1 MTALGDRAAF
11 RSAVDDAIR
20 RAAAARTVAQGL
32 DQAAAP
38 SAGLAAAV
46 DLAQAI
52 ARLTH
57 LRGEAADRLCAARDR
72 GRSRRAYGQA
82 ARLVR
87 PAAGVGQ

>member
-1 MTALGDRAAF
+1 MTALGDPAAF
-11 RSAVDDAIR
+11 ASAVDDAIR

-32 DQAAAP
+32 DQAAP
-38 SAGLAAAV
+38 SARLAAAV